1 MANPATSPLHPGHV
15 IVGRYRLDAPVG
27 SGAMATVWSGT
38 DLILHRRVAI
48 KVLHT
53 HLRNDPAFLAR
64 FRHEAKVAARVTHHG
79 VVSVYDTVE
88 DESAEAIVLEFV
100 DGITLREHL
109 DRVGR
114 LAPADVIELGVDL
127 CDALEAAHR
136 SGLVHR
142 DIKPANILIAY
153 DGTVKIAD
161 FGIAKAEGDGDLTQM
176 GTVVGTASY
185 LAPEQLRGEAVDR
198 RTDLF
203 SVGVVLYEA
212 LCGVQPFA
220 GDTDTARAVARL
232 HQDPTPPGRFV
243 AGIPPALTTAVM
255 SSLEREPDSRPI
267 DAADLGHRLADA
279 RRSSTQTLDPDDPV
293 PVPPRERTAERPAV
307 RRPRATTSRTRR
319 RRRPRLS
326 TITLTALI
334 GGALLLLIVLVIT
347 TQGRSPISSTA
358 RSTTTLSS
366 VALDRIDAV
375 PYDPGGTGQPG
386 ENNATILN
394 LIDDDPSTVWRT
406 ETYQRRD
413 FGTKPGVGVEIIL
426 RSEATI
432 DEVIIRSPTQNWS
445 ASLYV
450 LPSEVTPD
458 QLPGRPTSAIANA
471 SGDATLVGG
480 SAVGR
485 AVLVWITDL
494 GDAPGPY
501 RFESSEIEVHGRT

>member
-1 MANPATSPLHPGHV
+1 MADPATSPLHPGHV
-15 IVGRYRLDAPVG
+15 IVGRYRLDEPVG

-48 KVLHT
+48 KVLHS
-53 HLRNDPAFLAR
+53 HLRSDPAFLAR

-88 DESAEAIVLEFV
+88 DQSAEAIVLEFV

-109 DRVGR
+109 DRVRR
-114 LAPADVIELGVDL
+114 LSPSDTIELGVDL

-142 DIKPANILIAY
+142 DIKPANILIAF

-232 HQDPTPPGRFV
+232 HQDPAPPTRFV
-243 AGIPPALTTAVM
+243 AGISPALESAIM
-255 SSLEREPDSRPI
+255 SSLERDPDSRPI

-279 RRSSTQTLDPDDPV
+279 RRSPAQTQVPDDPA
-293 PVPPRERTAERPAV
+293 PVVPRERTAERPAI
-307 RRPRATTSRTRR
+307 RRSRATSSRASR
-319 RRRPRLS
+319 RRRPRVS

-334 GGALLLLIVLVIT
+334 GGALLLLVVLFAT
-347 TQGRSPISSTA
+347 TQGRSPIRSTA
-358 RSTTTLSS
+358 RSTTTLSA
-366 VALDRIDAV
+366 VALDRADAIA
-375 PYDPGGTGQPG
+375 YDPGGTGQPG

-394 LIDDDPSTVWRT
+394 LIDGDPGTVWRT

-413 FGTKPGVGVEIIL
+413 FGTKPGVGVEITPP
-426 RSEATI
+426 S
-432 DEVIIRSPTQNWS
+432 QNWS

-450 LPSEVTPD
+450 LPSAAAPD
-458 QLPGRPTSAIANA
+458 QLPPRPTSVIANA
-471 SGDATLVGG
+471 SGNATLAGG
-480 SAVGR
+480 STIGR

-494 GDAPGPY
+494 GDGPGPY